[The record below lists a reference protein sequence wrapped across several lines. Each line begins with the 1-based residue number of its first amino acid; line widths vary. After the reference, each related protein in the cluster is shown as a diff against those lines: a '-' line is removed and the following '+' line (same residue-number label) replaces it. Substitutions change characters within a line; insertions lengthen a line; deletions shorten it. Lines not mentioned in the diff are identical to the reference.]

1 MAHLPAT
8 EQPLGSTRTLLKE
21 HGEGANGGAVG
32 SVVRRTVL
40 PGGLRVVTEA
50 MPGARSAA
58 LGLWT
63 GIGSRD
69 ESRSLD
75 GATHFLEHLLF
86 KGTGRRT
93 ALDISSQLDAVGGE
107 LNAFTGKEF
116 TCYHARVLDADMP
129 LAIDVLCD
137 MVTSSLI
144 PANEVESERSVILE
158 EIAMHDDDPDDV
170 VHNAFVS
177 AMYGDSALGRSI
189 TGSVGSIKALTRRQI
204 FGYYR
209 RRYTADNL
217 VFTAAGN
224 VNHATVVRLVRR
236 AFERA
241 DALGEPSRGP
251 APVRTSSSAAH
262 TSGGT
267 ALVKRPTELASF
279 VLGTPAYPRNDSRRF
294 ALGVLNGV
302 IGGGTSSRLFQE
314 VRERRGL
321 AYTIYSFTSQYV
333 DSGYFAVAGGCM
345 PDKIRDVLGICSDE
359 LAKASSA
366 GITLEELERGKGQLR
381 GTLVMGL
388 EDAGARMTR
397 IGKAELVP
405 GGLMSIDESLA
416 HIDAVTLDDVH
427 EVAQQVLTPRPTLA
441 VLGPATA
448 LTRATRTTRTTR

>member
-1 MAHLPAT
+1 MAHLSAT

-21 HGEGANGGAVG
+21 HGDGAKGGAIG
-32 SVVRRTVL
+32 SLVRRTVL

-50 MPGARSAA
+50 MPGVRSAA

-63 GIGSRD
+63 GVGSRD

-86 KGTGRRT
+86 KGTARRT

-116 TCYHARVLDADMP
+116 TCYHARVLDADVP

-137 MVTSSLI
+137 MVTSSVI
-144 PANEVESERSVILE
+144 PSHEVESERSVILE

-170 VHNAFVS
+170 VHDAFGS
-177 AMYGDSALGRSI
+177 AMYGDSVLGRPI
-189 TGSVGSIKALTRRQI
+189 TGSVTSINALTRRQI
-204 FGYYR
+204 LGYYR
-209 RRYTADNL
+209 RRYTADKL
-217 VFTAAGN
+217 VFAAAGN
-224 VNHATVVRLVRR
+224 VDHATVVRLVRR
-236 AFERA
+236 SFERA
-241 DALGEPSRGP
+241 DALGDPSRGP
-251 APVRTSSSAAH
+251 APVRTSAARAR
-262 TSGGT
+262 TVPGT
-267 ALVKRPTELASF
+267 ALVERPTELASF
-279 VLGTPAYPRNDSRRF
+279 VLGAPAYPRGDSRRF
-294 ALGVLNGV
+294 ALGVLNGI

-314 VRERRGL
+314 VREMRGL

-345 PDKIRDVLGICSDE
+345 PAKVGDVLGICLDE
-359 LAKASSA
+359 LAKAASA
-366 GITLEELERGKGQLR
+366 GITVEELDRGKGQLR

-397 IGKAELVP
+397 IAKAELVP
-405 GGLMSIDESLA
+405 GGLLSVDESLA
-416 HIDAVTLDDVH
+416 LIDAVTLDDVH
-427 EVAQQVLTPRPTLA
+427 GVAQEVFSPEPTLA

-448 LTRATRTTRTTR
+448 LNRATRATRGTA